1 MSTPPQEHTT
11 PQASSPLP
19 TPHGAAQTV
28 LSFLGNAAA
37 REAREAQAEA
47 SAAVPTVLGTAQN
60 MLSRFASSSIPHATG
75 TPLAAPTPQQLHVPG
90 VFREVRELVAEG
102 SAPPEVPLRA
112 AERSAQG
119 RAASVSSHSGGSGR
133 VRPITP
139 PQGVASITRSNPAL
153 PEATHQPRPA
163 RRATNS
169 GGHRRL
175 TLPFADSET
184 AWHYEDKDPVRSPPM
199 IFSPVMSR

>member
-11 PQASSPLP
+11 PHASSPLP

-37 REAREAQAEA
+37 REAREVQAEA

-60 MLSRFASSSIPHATG
+60 MLSRRASSSMPHATS
-75 TPLAAPTPQQLHVPG
+75 TPLVAPTPQQQHFPGIYREHATEAPVP
-90 VFREVRELVAEG
+90 L
-102 SAPPEVPLRA
+102 EVPLRA

-153 PEATHQPRPA
+153 PEATHQPRLT
-163 RRATNS
+163 RAAHS
-169 GGHRRL
+169 GGQRRL
-175 TLPFADSET
+175 ILPFADSET
-184 AWHYEDKDPVRSPPM
+184 VWHYEDKDPVRSPPM
-199 IFSPVMSR
+199 ISSPVMSR

>member
-11 PQASSPLP
+11 PHASSPLP

-37 REAREAQAEA
+37 REAREAREAQAEA

-60 MLSRFASSSIPHATG
+60 MLSRLASSSMSHATS
-75 TPLAAPTPQQLHVPG
+75 TPLVASTPQQQHFPG
-90 VFREVRELVAEG
+90 IYREHATEAPV
-102 SAPPEVPLRA
+102 PPEVPLRA

-139 PQGVASITRSNPAL
+139 QGVASITRSNPAL
-153 PEATHQPRPA
+153 PEATHQPRLT
-163 RRATNS
+163 RAAHS
-169 GGHRRL
+169 GGQRRL
-175 TLPFADSET
+175 ILPFADSET
-184 AWHYEDKDPVRSPPM
+184 VWHYEDKDPVRSPPI

>member
-11 PQASSPLP
+11 PHASSPLP

-60 MLSRFASSSIPHATG
+60 MLSRLASSSMPHAIS
-75 TPLAAPTPQQLHVPG
+75 TPLVAPTPQQLHLPG
-90 VFREVRELVAEG
+90 IYREHAAEA
-102 SAPPEVPLRA
+102 SVPPEVPLRA

-153 PEATHQPRPA
+153 PEATHQPRPT
-163 RRATNS
+163 RAAHS

-175 TLPFADSET
+175 TVPFADSET